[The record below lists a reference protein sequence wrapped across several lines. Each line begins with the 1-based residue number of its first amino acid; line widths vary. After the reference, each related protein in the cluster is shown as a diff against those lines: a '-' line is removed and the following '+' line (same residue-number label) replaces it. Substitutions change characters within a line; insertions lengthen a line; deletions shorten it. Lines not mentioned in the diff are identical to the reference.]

1 MTAKGPLRT
10 AMAKTC
16 WVSRSIAAVVF
27 FLFSVASFAVVRHEA
42 TVTLE
47 QWSQKTYEPNDRQWL
62 QVHEINTA
70 DAQLIDTPLLDDAII
85 VGYQTGLNRGY
96 RADDHVVYHYSTF
109 PYNAFFMGLGPSG
122 QGDSIAFVDTRFI
135 SSLCLFFCATT
146 AIGVFAVSLLV
157 GFYHTRYQLS
167 RDREGEA
174 MEAIFANAS
183 HELKNPLVAIR
194 GYAEAMECGAISK
207 TLGAEKIFEITE
219 RMNETVEG
227 ILMISRVDAQQV
239 KPQLEKQDIRE
250 IIYDAAKLIETGCAQ
265 RGIRLEMNLPRPI
278 IRSCDQDMLFTV
290 FTNILGNARR
300 HAESTI
306 RVSQASSDKK
316 ALIFHFDNDGI
327 PPNQEDL
334 PHVFERFYRGSSG
347 ECGIGLA
354 LSREYLEL
362 LGGDITMIPL
372 DGGTRIRITL

>member
-1 MTAKGPLRT
+1 MTAKGPLKT
-10 AMAKTC
+10 AMVKTC
-16 WVSRSIAAVVF
+16 WISLLISAVVF
-27 FLFSVASFAVVRHEA
+27 FLFSVTSFAVVRHEA
-42 TVTLE
+42 TVALE

-70 DAQLIDTPLLDDAII
+70 DAQLIDTPLVDDAII
-85 VGYQTGLNRGY
+85 VGYQTGLNRGHQ
-96 RADDHVVYHYSTF
+96 ADDHVVYHYSTF
-109 PYNAFFMGLGPSG
+109 PYDAFFMGLGPSG

-135 SSLCLFFCATT
+135 GSLCFFFCTT
-146 AIGVFAVSLLV
+146 IAIGVFAASLLV
-157 GFYHTRYQLS
+157 GFYHACYQLS

-194 GYAEAMECGAISK
+194 GYAEAMKCGAISK
-207 TLGAEKIFEITE
+207 ALGTEKIFEVTE
-219 RMNETVEG
+219 RMNETVES
-227 ILMISRVDAQQV
+227 ILMISRVDSRQV
-239 KPQLEKQDIRE
+239 EPKLEKHDIRE
-250 IIYDAAKLIETGCAQ
+250 IIYDAAKLIEIDCIQG
-265 RGIRLEMNLPRPI
+265 GVRLEMNLPYPI

-290 FTNILGNARR
+290 FTNVLGNARR

-306 RVSQASSDKK
+306 RVSQAVSDKK
-316 ALIFHFDNDGI
+316 TLIIHFDNDGM

-347 ECGIGLA
+347 ESGIGLA

-372 DGGTRIRITL
+372 DQGTRIRITL